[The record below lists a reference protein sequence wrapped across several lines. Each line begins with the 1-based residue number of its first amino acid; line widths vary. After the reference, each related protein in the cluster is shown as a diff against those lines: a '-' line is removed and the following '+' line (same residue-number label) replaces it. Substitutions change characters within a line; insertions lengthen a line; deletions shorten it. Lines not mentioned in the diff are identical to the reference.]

1 MLCRPGKP
9 SRRRTYCPGLMSA
22 GGQSKHYWKHIE
34 MITINIDPVIF
45 SIGHFMLRWY
55 SLIVVTAIIVGVW
68 LSAREAERKGFKK
81 EEIYDSAL
89 YVVLAGLLGAR
100 LFHVLDHWPDEYA
113 ANPIRAL
120 YIWEGGLAIWGG
132 VVGGLIAVVILAW
145 RRGWRLPALL
155 DAAAPGVVLAQAIG
169 RIACVITGDAMGK
182 TTSGPFG
189 FAYTSPNAMV
199 PQLGVY
205 YTPMPV
211 YELIANLGIF
221 ALLWQL
227 RKRNWPDGL
236 LFLVYLSL
244 YSVMRF
250 LLAFTSSYQIIVL
263 GLTQSQIVAILALA
277 VALPL
282 IILTQLRQPKVVAL
296 NKDG

>member
-1 MLCRPGKP
+1 
-9 SRRRTYCPGLMSA
+9 
-22 GGQSKHYWKHIE
+22 
-34 MITINIDPVIF
+34 MITISIDPVIF

-132 VVGGLIAVVILAW
+132 VIGGLIAVAILAW
-145 RRGWRLPALL
+145 RRNWRLPALL
-155 DAAAPGVVLAQAIG
+155 DAAVLGLVLAQAIG
-169 RIACVITGDAMGK
+169 RVACIITGDAMGK
-182 TTSGPFG
+182 ATNGPFG
-189 FAYTSPNAMV
+189 FAYSSPNAMV
-199 PQLGVY
+199 PQLGIY

-211 YELIANLGIF
+211 YEIIASLGIF
-221 ALLWQL
+221 VLLWQL
-227 RKRNWPDGL
+227 RKRNWPNGF

-244 YSVMRF
+244 YSLMRF
-250 LLAFTSSYQIIVL
+250 FLAFTSSYKIIAF
-263 GLTQSQIVAILALA
+263 GLTQSQIVALVALA
-277 VALPL
+277 IALPL
-282 IILTQLRQPKVVAL
+282 MFWTLSRQRKPAFQQAR
-296 NKDG
+296 

>member
-1 MLCRPGKP
+1 
-9 SRRRTYCPGLMSA
+9 
-22 GGQSKHYWKHIE
+22 
-34 MITINIDPVIF
+34 MITIGVDPVIF

-68 LSAREAERKGFKK
+68 LSAREAERKGFRK
-81 EEIYDSAL
+81 EDIYDSAL
-89 YVVLAGLLGAR
+89 WVVIGGILGAR

-120 YIWEGGLAIWGG
+120 YIWEGGLAVWGG
-132 VVGGLIAVVILAW
+132 MIVGLIAVAILAW

-155 DAAAPGVVLAQAIG
+155 DATAPGLVLAQAIG
-169 RIACVITGDAMGK
+169 RVACVITGDAMGK
-182 TTSGPFG
+182 PTTGPFG
-189 FAYTSPNAMV
+189 VAYTSPNAMV

-211 YELIANLGIF
+211 YEMIANLGIF

-227 RKRNWPDGL
+227 RKRNWSDGL

-250 LLAFTSSYQIIVL
+250 FLAFTSSYKLIAF
-263 GLTQSQIVAILALA
+263 GFTQSQIIALA
-277 VALPL
+277 ALTISLPIIVRMQLHRQKVALS
-282 IILTQLRQPKVVAL
+282 R
-296 NKDG
+296 

>member
-1 MLCRPGKP
+1 
-9 SRRRTYCPGLMSA
+9 
-22 GGQSKHYWKHIE
+22 
-34 MITINIDPVIF
+34 MITISIDPIIF

-55 SLIVVTAIIVGVW
+55 SLIVVTAIIMGVW

-89 YVVLAGLLGAR
+89 YVILAGLLGAR
-100 LFHVLDHWPDEYA
+100 LFHVLDHWPDEFA
-113 ANPIRAL
+113 VNPIRAL

-132 VVGGLIAVVILAW
+132 VIFGLIAVAILAW

-155 DAAAPGVVLAQAIG
+155 DAAALGLVLAQAIG
-169 RIACVITGDAMGK
+169 RLACVITGDAMGK
-182 TTSGPFG
+182 PTSGPFG

-211 YELIANLGIF
+211 YEIIALLGIIS
-221 ALLWQL
+221 LLWQL

-250 LLAFTSSYQIIVL
+250 FLAYTSSYQIIAF
-263 GLTQSQIVAILALA
+263 GLTQSQLVAIIALS
-277 VALPL
+277 VTGVFFVQFHRHKQKMTLH
-282 IILTQLRQPKVVAL
+282 
-296 NKDG
+296 